1 MRTLV
6 FVVGGLFLFL
16 LLLFTTQ
23 RSDKAAVAR
32 TCLVF
37 IGIWLLVALG
47 NMIYGVVEAGYSLA
61 EEATVAL
68 VVFLPPAALAS
79 IVWWRNRRP

>member
-1 MRTLV
+1 MRTVV

-32 TCLVF
+32 TCLLF
-37 IGIWLLVALG
+37 IAIWLLVALA
-47 NMIYGVVEAGYSLA
+47 NMIYGVTQAGYSLA
-61 EEATVAL
+61 DEAPIAL
-68 VVFLPPAALAS
+68 VIFLPPAALAS
-79 IVWWRNRRP
+79 IVWWRNRAS

>member
-23 RSDKAAVAR
+23 RSDTAAVAR
-32 TCLVF
+32 TCVMF
-37 IGIWLLVALG
+37 IAIWFLVALA
-47 NMIYGVVEAGYSLA
+47 NMIYGVAGAGFSLA
-61 EEATVAL
+61 DEAPIAL
-68 VVFLPPAALAS
+68 VIFLPPAGLAS
-79 IVWWRNRRP
+79 IVWWRNGRS

>member
-23 RSDKAAVAR
+23 RSDKAAVVR
-32 TCLVF
+32 TCLLF
-37 IGIWLLVALG
+37 IGIWFLVALG
-47 NMIYGVVEAGYSLA
+47 NLLFQKDKFAPKGEVRS
-61 EEATVAL
+61 
-68 VVFLPPAALAS
+68 
-79 IVWWRNRRP
+79 